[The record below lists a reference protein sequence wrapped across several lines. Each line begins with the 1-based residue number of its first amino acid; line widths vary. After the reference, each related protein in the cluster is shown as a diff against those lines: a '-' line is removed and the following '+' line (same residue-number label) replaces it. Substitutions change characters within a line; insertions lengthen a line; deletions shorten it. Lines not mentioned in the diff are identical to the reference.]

1 MIENGKIER
10 IKNKWYGKHNLNYE
24 MEEAVQLGYE
34 HVLFPYSWLAL
45 GIMMGVAVIGAEL
58 MSKRLAKT
66 RPMKAITPPSAASV
80 PGNSKD
86 EINIEQLLNE
96 HEMLTASVKK
106 LEARNK
112 ALDKERN
119 SLKEQLRL
127 SLPQVS

>member
-10 IKNKWYGKHNLNYE
+10 IRNKWYGKHNLNYE

-45 GIMMGVAVIGAEL
+45 GIMMGVAIIVAEL
-58 MSKRLAKT
+58 MSKRLAKN
-66 RPMKAITPPSAASV
+66 RLMNAITPPAASV